1 MATDFTILTD
11 KPAWIK
17 TDAGADWEKYD
28 PASDFEGELT
38 YQSFVGNTFVVLA
51 SATRGGRDGVLLLI
65 SVREEQ
71 VYRPSV
77 IFIHWDWQD
86 YPSTADLVEAGL
98 PGTDYNDWVQ
108 WLGDYDYSSTSGLVG
123 QIVSRLQ
130 DLINDR
136 RDEAKL
142 PVDDTDREG
151 STN

>member
-17 TDAGADWEKYD
+17 TDADADWEKYD

-38 YQSFVGNTFVVLA
+38 YQNFVDNSFVALA
-51 SATRGGRDGVLLLI
+51 SATRGGRDGILLLI
-65 SVREEQ
+65 SITEEQ

-77 IFIHWDWQD
+77 IFIHWDWRD
-86 YPSTADLVEAGL
+86 YPSTADLVESGL

-108 WLGDYDYSSTSGLVG
+108 WLGDYDYSSTSGLVE
-123 QIVSRLQ
+123 QIISRLQ

-136 RDEAKL
+136 RDEANL
-142 PVDDTDREG
+142 LVDDTDRD
-151 STN
+151 

>member
-17 TDAGADWEKYD
+17 TDAGADWEKYN
-28 PASDFEGELT
+28 PVSDFEGELT
-38 YQSFVGNTFVVLA
+38 YQRFVDNTFVVLA
-51 SATRGGRDGVLLLI
+51 SATRGGRDGVFLLI
-65 SVREEQ
+65 VVREEQ

-86 YPSTADLVEAGL
+86 YPSTAELVEAGL

-136 RDEAKL
+136 RDEANL